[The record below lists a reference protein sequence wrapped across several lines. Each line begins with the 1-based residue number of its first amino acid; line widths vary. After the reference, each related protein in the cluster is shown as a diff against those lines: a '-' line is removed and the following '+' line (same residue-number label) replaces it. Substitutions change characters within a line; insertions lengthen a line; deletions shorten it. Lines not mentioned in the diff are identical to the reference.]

1 MENVFVG
8 TSGYSYADWNIE
20 FYPAELDKKDQLS
33 FYSSVFNT
41 VELNFTYYC
50 LPYPAIFKNMVKRVK
65 GDFVFSVKAHSG
77 VTHTRDSKEEDIKK
91 FVYALQPLIEENK
104 LGPVLLQFPWAFR
117 FSASNCDY
125 LTRIRE
131 NFKELDL
138 CAEFRHSSW
147 LRDETIDHLKNL
159 NMGFCNVDEPGL
171 EGLLPPTSICTGDT
185 GYIRFHGRNNL
196 NWWNPKY
203 SYQRYDYLYNKE
215 ELSEWVPRVKEVAA
229 KTKKT
234 YIYFNNHYKAQAVKS
249 AKILQGLI
257 ENKDIS
263 PIQN

>member
-33 FYSSVFNT
+33 FYSSVFST

-50 LPYPAIFKNMVKRVK
+50 LPYPAIFKNMAKRVK
-65 GDFVFSVKAHSG
+65 EDFVFSVKAHSS

-91 FVYALQPLIEENK
+91 FVYSLQPLIEENK

-117 FSASNCDY
+117 FSAANCDY

-159 NMGFCNVDEPGL
+159 DMGFCNVDEPGL

-185 GYIRFHGRNNL
+185 GYIRFHGRNEL

-215 ELSEWVPRVKEVAA
+215 ELREWVPRVKEVAA

-257 ENKDIS
+257 EDKDIS

>member
-1 MENVFVG
+1 MENVLVG

-50 LPYPAIFKNMVKRVK
+50 LPYPATFKNMVKRVK
-65 GDFVFSVKAHSG
+65 GDFVFSVKAHSS
-77 VTHTRDSKEEDIKK
+77 VTHTRDSKEEDTRK
-91 FVYALQPLIEENK
+91 FVYSLQPLIEENR
-104 LGPVLLQFPWAFR
+104 LGPVLLQFPWAFKY
-117 FSASNCDY
+117 SAANCDY

-138 CAEFRHSSW
+138 CAEFRHASW
-147 LRDETIDHLKNL
+147 LNDETIDHLKNL
-159 NMGFCNVDEPGL
+159 NIGFCNVDEPGL
-171 EGLLPPTSICTGDT
+171 EGLLPPTGICTSDA
-185 GYIRFHGRNNL
+185 GYIRFHGRNGL

-203 SYQRYDYLYNKE
+203 SYQRYDYSYNKE

-234 YIYFNNHYKAQAVKS
+234 YIYFNNHYKAQAVRS
-249 AKILQGLI
+249 AKILEGLI